1 MNTKLKIKWNK
12 ERVCVCVCHEGTG
25 QLLPHLP
32 EQLKSHIC
40 SAFRTGAMDVCALQ
54 LEGVHAT
61 LTAVISEL

>member
-12 ERVCVCVCHEGTG
+12 ERERERECHEGTG

-32 EQLKSHIC
+32 EQLRSHIC

-54 LEGVHAT
+54 LEVVHAT
-61 LTAVISEL
+61 LAAVISEL